1 MSVSVLIASEFVI
14 EPSLEARW
22 MADLPPARRAEIGRW
37 PDERDRHRS
46 LLGSR
51 LLVAGLADLGYR
63 AGALAT
69 LRYPPQSRPTLD
81 WPVDFSVSHG
91 DGRIV
96 CAVSTHGA
104 VGIDVERAGRVVAK
118 DFHLYLNATERAWA
132 GRSARRFYAVWTRKE
147 AVVKAAGSGG
157 LRDIA
162 RVDTTTAAD
171 VCELDGRLW
180 RIRGV
185 PVGRSHVAH
194 LALSE
199 EAGDVTFRRV
209 SRQALE
215 RDSPPAGRTA
225 SAMKIRAVL

>member
-1 MSVSVLIASEFVI
+1 
-14 EPSLEARW
+14 

-51 LLVAGLADLGYR
+51 LLLTGLGDLGYR

-69 LRYPPQSRPTLD
+69 LRYSPQSRPTLD
-81 WPVDFSVSHG
+81 LPVDFSVSHG

-96 CAVSTHGA
+96 CALSTRGA
-104 VGIDVERAGRVVAK
+104 VGIDVERLGRVVAK
-118 DFHLYLNATERAWA
+118 DFPLYLNATERAWA
-132 GRSARRFYAVWTRKE
+132 GRRARRFYAVWTRKE

-157 LRDIA
+157 LRDVA
-162 RVDTTTAAD
+162 RVDTTLAAD
-171 VCELDGRLW
+171 RGELDGRLW
-180 RIRGV
+180 CLRAV

-199 EAGDVTFRRV
+199 AAGEVTFRRL

-215 RDSPPAGRTA
+215 RDGPPAGRTS
-225 SAMKIRAVL
+225 SAMKIRTVL